1 MKKAFLFLLLTVIFS
16 RSFGQDAEYS
26 QFYANPLFLNPAFTG
41 TSEAPRLAVNYRN
54 QWPQKGSTYINY
66 SVSYDQF
73 LQKMK
78 GGLGFQFQ
86 NNKELNG
93 LVETSSAYL
102 FYSHHMKVNE
112 RLFFDAGLQAGMAYK
127 KLDYNR
133 LIFPDMIDQLTG
145 ENYPGQMEQPENSS
159 LVYPDFGIGAMGQ
172 YDSYFF
178 GASLMHLTQPGES
191 VFTGDQRGKLPM
203 KITVHAGARTHK
215 LHRGLLSKEFTVS
228 PNIIYQKQGA
238 FQQINL
244 GIYLLEK
251 SLAGGIW
258 YRQNLT
264 MQPDAVIVMLGIMR
278 QRFKI
283 GYSYDL
289 TLSKLSNYSSGSHE
303 ISLILFRQ
311 EKHNS
316 RKALLIPSL

>member
-1 MKKAFLFLLLTVIFS
+1 VKKAVLLLLSCCIFVLS
-16 RSFGQDAEYS
+16 YGQDAEYS
-26 QFYANPLFLNPAFTG
+26 QFFANPLYLNPGFTG
-41 TSEAPRLAVNYRN
+41 TSHAPRLAVNYRN
-54 QWPQKGSTYINY
+54 QWPQKGSTYVNY

-73 LQKMK
+73 FPKMN

-102 FYSHHMKVNE
+102 FYSHHIKVNE

-127 KLDYNR
+127 KLDYGR
-133 LIFPDMIDQLTG
+133 LVFPDMIDQLTG
-145 ENYPGQMEQPENSS
+145 EDYPGQMEQPENSS
-159 LVYPDFGIGAMGQ
+159 IVYPDFGIGAMGQ

-178 GASLMHLTQPGES
+178 GASLMHLTQPNES
-191 VFTGDQRGKLPM
+191 IFEGDQKGKLPM
-203 KITVHAGARTHK
+203 KITVHAGANTHK

-228 PNIIYQKQGA
+228 PNIIYQQQGS
-238 FQQINL
+238 FKQINL

-258 YRQNLT
+258 YRQNLGV
-264 MQPDAVIVMLGIMR
+264 QPDAVIVMLGIMR
-278 QRFKI
+278 ERFKI
-283 GYSYDL
+283 GYSYDW

-303 ISLILFRQ
+303 ISLILFRK

-316 RKALLIPSL
+316 RKALLIPSI

>member
-1 MKKAFLFLLLTVIFS
+1 M
-16 RSFGQDAEYS
+16 
-26 QFYANPLFLNPAFTG
+26 N
-41 TSEAPRLAVNYRN
+41 
-54 QWPQKGSTYINY
+54 
-66 SVSYDQF
+66 
-73 LQKMK
+73 

-102 FYSHHMKVNE
+102 FYSHHIKVNE

-127 KLDYNR
+127 KLDYGR
-133 LIFPDMIDQLTG
+133 LVFPDMIDQLTG
-145 ENYPGQMEQPENSS
+145 EDYPGQMEQPENSS

-178 GASLMHLTQPGES
+178 GASLMHLTQPNES
-191 VFTGDQRGKLPM
+191 IFEGDQKGKLPM
-203 KITVHAGARTHK
+203 KITVHAGANTHK

-228 PNIIYQKQGA
+228 PNIIYQQQGS
-238 FQQINL
+238 FKQINL

-258 YRQNLT
+258 YRQNLGV
-264 MQPDAVIVMLGIMR
+264 QPDAVIVMLGIMR
-278 QRFKI
+278 ERFKI
-283 GYSYDL
+283 GYSYDW

-303 ISLILFRQ
+303 ISLILFRK

-316 RKALLIPSL
+316 RKALLIPSI